1 MGGALVAQGMQTMS
15 SKIAAEA
22 ATRSH
27 AVLLVDSEPRASA
40 LLVERIAARGHR
52 AAVVPPTAE
61 ALRERLRFDR
71 FDVVIFDF
79 HSERPHELEACRL
92 ARSDAGGA
100 PIIVL
105 AASGVPMQQVE
116 DFRSRSGAI
125 DEIVRKP
132 VAGDAIFR
140 LLGHLVSR
148 RASDHR
154 AGLYASLVSEGGRS
168 WIDSGGTRA
177 QLSEQAVL
185 FTDIRRSTELVSSVP
200 LPEWF
205 EAINRGLSDQ
215 GAIVRES
222 GGSIVKFTGDGLLA
236 AFSGRGRSHL
246 ALRCALALQRLDR
259 TAPYRDTL
267 RVGMGVAEGLVM
279 SGLIGE
285 PGRQQYDVIGAT
297 VHLAA
302 RLCSIANEGEIVATP
317 KLVRAAAVTRAH
329 AQPTRAVNLRGFPA
343 PIECVSF

>member
-1 MGGALVAQGMQTMS
+1 MSWALARNGMESMS
-15 SKIAAEA
+15 SNIAAEVA
-22 ATRSH
+22 ARSH
-27 AVLLVDSEPRASA
+27 AVLLVDSDPHTSA
-40 LLVERIAARGHR
+40 LLVDRIAARGHR

-61 ALRERLRFDR
+61 ALRNRLRFER
-71 FDVVIFDF
+71 FDVVILDF
-79 HSERPHELEACRL
+79 HHERPDELEACRL

-100 PIIVL
+100 PIVVL
-105 AASGVPMQQVE
+105 AAPGDAMNAVE
-116 DFRSRSGAI
+116 LFRARTGAI

-132 VAGDAIFR
+132 IAGDALFR
-140 LLGHLVSR
+140 LLGHLISQRVSGQI
-148 RASDHR
+148 

-168 WIDSGGTRA
+168 WIDSGGKRA
-177 QLSEQAVL
+177 QLSEQAIL
-185 FTDIRRSTELVSSVP
+185 FTDLRRSTELAASVP

-205 EAINRGLSDQ
+205 ETINRSLSDQ

-222 GGSIVKFTGDGLLA
+222 GGSIVKYTGDGLLA
-236 AFSGRGRSHL
+236 AFRGRGRSHL
-246 ALRCALALQRLDR
+246 ALRCAIALQKLDR
-259 TAPYRDTL
+259 TSSYRGKL
-267 RVGMGVAEGLVM
+267 RIGVGIAEGLVM

-285 PGRQQYDVIGAT
+285 SGRQQFDVIGAT

-317 KLVRAAAVTRAH
+317 KLVRAAAVTRAA